1 MARTLLPII
10 RCVTLGVNSLL
21 TFALISL
28 RFYSDHSDMQYHQSV
43 VCWLVEIHVQI
54 RDIRRLDGDGDDP

>member
-1 MARTLLPII
+1 M
-10 RCVTLGVNSLL
+10 TLGVNSLL

-54 RDIRRLDGDGDDP
+54 RDVRRLDGDGDDP